1 MKKPTKQNYDVAI
14 IGAGIIGASTLYA
27 LSQYSDV
34 ENIALI
40 DKRKQVGEG
49 VSHRSWNSQTLH
61 FGDIET
67 NYTPEKAKK
76 VKGEASLLAGYLQ
89 DHENE
94 RLYQSIHKMVLAVG
108 EDEAE
113 ELAERYENIKDIFP
127 NLEKLD
133 RDEIKEVE
141 PNLTKGR
148 DPDTE
153 LLALYNPKGHTVDY
167 GNTAKSFVREARLS
181 DDTRIDLYMNEKVS
195 DIEKLDSGYRLEAE
209 KTTIKAD
216 VPVMAVG
223 AASLQFAH
231 QMEYK
236 NHWILLPVAGN
247 FVCAPRLVNGKVYM
261 MQLDEIPFAAV
272 HADPQVDNL
281 NETQFGP
288 VAKILPMLERGNY
301 STVSDFFDLAKPRFD
316 AFASLLS
323 IGLQPVYLQYMLQ
336 QILYDIPYI
345 GRWGFLQQA
354 RKIIPTLSYSDLEEK
369 KRHGGIRPQI
379 IDTKQRALKMGEAKI
394 VGDDIIFDITPSP
407 GASVSLA
414 NAKKNAKQITDF
426 FGSSVDFNENEFMA
440 DHEYD
445 N

>member
-1 MKKPTKQNYDVAI
+1 
-14 IGAGIIGASTLYA
+14 
-27 LSQYSDV
+27 
-34 ENIALI
+34 
-40 DKRKQVGEG
+40 
-49 VSHRSWNSQTLH
+49 
-61 FGDIET
+61 
-67 NYTPEKAKK
+67 
-76 VKGEASLLAGYLQ
+76 
-89 DHENE
+89 
-94 RLYQSIHKMVLAVG
+94 
-108 EDEAE
+108 
-113 ELAERYENIKDIFP
+113 
-127 NLEKLD
+127 
-133 RDEIKEVE
+133 
-141 PNLTKGR
+141 
-148 DPDTE
+148 
-153 LLALYNPKGHTVDY
+153 
-167 GNTAKSFVREARLS
+167 
-181 DDTRIDLYMNEKVS
+181 MNEKVS
-195 DIEKLDSGYRLEAE
+195 DIEELDSGYRLEAD

-223 AASLQFAH
+223 AASLRFAH
-231 QMEYK
+231 QMGYK

-261 MQLDEIPFAAV
+261 MQLDDIPFAAV

-301 STVSDFFDLAKPRFD
+301 STVSDFFKLAKPRWD

-345 GRWGFLQQA
+345 GRLGFLKQA

-379 IDTKQRALKMGEAKI
+379 IDTNKRALKMGEAKI

-414 NAKKNAKQITDF
+414 NAKKNAKQITAF
-426 FGSSVDFNENEFMA
+426 LGSSVDFDEDEFMA
-440 DHEYD
+440 DHEY
-445 N
+445 NN